1 MSNDALLHKHQTAVE
16 RINSILNIKD
26 AEIDI
31 IHEIEEILKEYGL
44 RVKPLTFIQE
54 MAISSVARTIAS
66 GTDEIHEAEENDCY
80 ACATQRHAC
89 EHDGEDDSEGIT
101 YEELG
106 KKCADVLNSL
116 AERDEEKEL
125 ANKVKRLEEMGYK
138 LTKEGE

>member
-16 RINSILNIKD
+16 RINRILNIKD

-31 IHEIEEILKEYGL
+31 IHEIEEILKEYDL

-54 MAISSVARTIAS
+54 MAISSVAKTIAS

-89 EHDGEDDSEGIT
+89 EHDEEDDSESIT
-101 YEELG
+101 YEKLG
-106 KKCADVLNSL
+106 QKCTDVLNSL
-116 AERDEEKEL
+116 AERDAKEEK
-125 ANKVKRLEEMGYK
+125 
-138 LTKEGE
+138 